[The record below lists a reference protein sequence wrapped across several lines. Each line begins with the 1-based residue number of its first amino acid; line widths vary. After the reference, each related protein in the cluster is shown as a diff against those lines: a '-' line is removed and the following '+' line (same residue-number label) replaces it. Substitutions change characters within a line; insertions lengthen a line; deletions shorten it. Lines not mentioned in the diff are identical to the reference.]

1 VLVQRQ
7 QIIEE
12 LIKPCGQ
19 GQGDADNSDCD
30 QRSRRRAAELPQ
42 AEKKALEMEQ
52 APIFELLAELAPDL
66 CAP

>member
-12 LIKPCGQ
+12 LIKSRGQ
-19 GQGDADNSDCD
+19 GQGDPDNSDCD
-30 QRSRRRAAELPQ
+30 QRSRRGTAELPQ

-52 APIFELLAELAPDL
+52 APIFELLGELAPDP